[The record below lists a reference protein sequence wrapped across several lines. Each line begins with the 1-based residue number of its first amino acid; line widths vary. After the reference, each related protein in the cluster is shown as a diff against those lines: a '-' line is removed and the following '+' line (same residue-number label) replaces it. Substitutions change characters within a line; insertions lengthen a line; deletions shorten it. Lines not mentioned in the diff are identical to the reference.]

1 MTTIAVPV
9 EVLLKWMRDKRI
21 GPFRVWLCVHRHS
34 IPKRVFGCGLNRR
47 RAFLRFGQAVA
58 SVLYG

>member
-1 MTTIAVPV
+1 M
-9 EVLLKWMRDKRI
+9 MRDKRI